1 MHRVVIQV
9 WGVEL
14 RSFNGCKKEEK
25 GSSSACKARAFT
37 FAFPFFTNPPFQ
49 VRKRRLEQG
58 ATSVFILIL
67 WHEYLTF
74 ATIKGQKL
82 ILCACPTRVSS
93 QKEEGIKEEDEL
105 FLFSF
110 LTLEWNTVSDALQ
123 HISVVSNVWGKW
135 SFVVN
140 SIK

>member
-25 GSSSACKARAFT
+25 GSSSACKARAFI

-58 ATSVFILIL
+58 ATSVFIVIL

-82 ILCACPTRVSS
+82 NCVHVLLA
-93 QKEEGIKEEDEL
+93 
-105 FLFSF
+105 FLRKKKK
-110 LTLEWNTVSDALQ
+110 
-123 HISVVSNVWGKW
+123 G
-135 SFVVN
+135 
-140 SIK
+140 

>member
-58 ATSVFILIL
+58 ATSVFIFIFIL

-74 ATIKGQKL
+74 ATLKGQKL
-82 ILCACPTRVSS
+82 NCVHVLLAFFR
-93 QKEEGIKEEDEL
+93 KKKKG
-105 FLFSF
+105 
-110 LTLEWNTVSDALQ
+110 
-123 HISVVSNVWGKW
+123 
-135 SFVVN
+135 
-140 SIK
+140 